1 MKQEVQDLLGVLTQ
15 VVPRLGRDASA
26 EFSGLS
32 FKLGDLLPKP
42 LGLLDSPRVLV
53 FCESDP
59 LLQRGS

>member
-1 MKQEVQDLLGVLTQ
+1 MKQEDQDLLGVIAQ
-15 VVPRLGRDASA
+15 VVLGFGRDASS
-26 EFSGLS
+26 ELSDLS

-42 LGLLDSPRVLV
+42 LVLLDSPRVLV